1 MKNILSILSLS
12 LVILIGYSE
21 ESIPQVNRGNEA
33 IQRELPPGKDIDSDI
48 LYIKRSI
55 SRLRYA
61 YRGCNFDNLAS
72 SILSNNSNPP
82 SSEWFEAHREQ
93 FQAQVEEC
101 KGSNYEDQMILQ
113 NFENNLDSLHPSCI
127 SHASKLLTENR
138 INGFRFNFDEE
149 FDEEQEMTV
158 VQRNNAIRNEVERFS
173 TSFEEEMRRCQE
185 HNSNT
190 AEYPTNNDFLMNLL
204 LLDLGF

>member
-1 MKNILSILSLS
+1 MKNILRILSLS

-21 ESIPQVNRGNEA
+21 ESIPQVNRINA
-33 IQRELPPGKDIDSDI
+33 IQRDQRELPPGKDHDYDI

-61 YRGCNFDNLAS
+61 YRGCNFDNLAN
-72 SILSNNSNPP
+72 SILSNSTTPP
-82 SSEWFEAHREQ
+82 SLEWFEGHREQ

-101 KGSNYEDQMILQ
+101 KGSNHEDQMILQ
-113 NFENNLDSLHPSCI
+113 NFENNLDSLHPSCLL
-127 SHASKLLTENR
+127 HATKLLTENR
-138 INGFRFNFDEE
+138 ISGFRFD

-173 TSFEEEMRRCQE
+173 TSFEEEISRCQE
-185 HNSNT
+185 RNSGT

>member
-21 ESIPQVNRGNEA
+21 ESIPQVNRVNEA
-33 IQRELPPGKDIDSDI
+33 IQRELPPGKDRDHDI

-61 YRGCNFDNLAS
+61 YRGCNFDNLAN
-72 SILSNNSNPP
+72 SILSNSTNPP
-82 SSEWFEAHREQ
+82 SLEWFEGHREQ

-101 KGSNYEDQMILQ
+101 KGSNHEDQMILQ
-113 NFENNLDSLHPSCI
+113 NFENNLDSLDPSCI
-127 SHASKLLTENR
+127 LHARRLLLRNK
-138 INGFRFNFDEE
+138 IVGFNFDEE

-173 TSFEEEMRRCQE
+173 TGFEEEISRCQE
-185 HNSNT
+185 RNSGT